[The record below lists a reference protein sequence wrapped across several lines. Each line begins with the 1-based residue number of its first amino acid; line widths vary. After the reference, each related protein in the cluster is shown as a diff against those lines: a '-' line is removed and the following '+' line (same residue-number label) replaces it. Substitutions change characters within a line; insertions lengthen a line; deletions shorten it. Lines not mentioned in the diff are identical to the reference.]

1 MSEHEIETGGGFSLA
16 GRRVL
21 VTGASSG
28 IGRAVA
34 ELAARLGASVVLNGR
49 NAAAL
54 EAARAALATD
64 RRQAHVV
71 AAGDLSRSE
80 ELDAVMAAA
89 VAGGKLNGLVHAAGV
104 CPVAPVGSVSYAAFE
119 EAMRINCGSFF
130 GLMRHCSRRRN
141 AADGFSAVVVSSVS
155 SEAGWAGGAVYSATK
170 GAVSAAVRSLAVELA
185 PKGMRVNAV
194 SPSNIKTPMFESITA
209 LNDEAALAA
218 LKSRQ
223 PLGFGRPEQVAAP
236 VCFLL
241 GDGASFITGV
251 NLPVD
256 GGYLAQ

>member
-1 MSEHEIETGGGFSLA
+1 MSVDEIVSREVFSLS

-34 ELAARLGASVVLNGR
+34 ELAARLGASVILNGR
-49 NAAAL
+49 NVAAL
-54 EAARAALATD
+54 EETCASLATAD
-64 RRQAHVV
+64 GASHVV
-71 AAGDLSRSE
+71 AAGDLSCAE
-80 ELDAVMAAA
+80 ELDAVMTTAL
-89 VAGGKLNGLVHAAGV
+89 AGGKLHGLVHAAGV
-104 CPVAPVGSVSYAAFE
+104 CPVVPAGSVSYAAFE

-130 GLMRHCSRRRN
+130 GLMRHCSKRRN

-185 PKGMRVNAV
+185 PKGMRVNSV

-209 LNDEAALAA
+209 LNDETALAA

-241 GDGASFITGV
+241 SEGASFITGV